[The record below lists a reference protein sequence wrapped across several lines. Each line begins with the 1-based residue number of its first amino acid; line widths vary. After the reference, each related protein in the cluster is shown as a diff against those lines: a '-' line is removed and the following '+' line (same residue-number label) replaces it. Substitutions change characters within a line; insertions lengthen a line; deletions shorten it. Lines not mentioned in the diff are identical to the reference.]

1 MEEESKEALS
11 SFEDALRNL
20 INNYCKENNSNTPD
34 FILAKY
40 VERQLDTLTTLI
52 LERDKWRLNEAEALF
67 DIENDKELR
76 KPLPKPRITT

>member
-1 MEEESKEALS
+1 MDEESKEAPS

-20 INNYCKENNSNTPD
+20 INNYCKENDSNTPD

-52 LERDKWRLNEAEALF
+52 LERDKWYGYIPFASLE
-67 DIENDKELR
+67 DKN
-76 KPLPKPRITT
+76 LPEPN